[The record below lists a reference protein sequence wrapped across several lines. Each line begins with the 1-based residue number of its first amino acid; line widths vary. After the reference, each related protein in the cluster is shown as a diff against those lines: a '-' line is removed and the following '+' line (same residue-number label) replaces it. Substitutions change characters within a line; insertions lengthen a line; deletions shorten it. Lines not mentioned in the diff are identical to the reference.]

1 MLFVFVFC
9 TIFTSRKIT
18 YIYLAIV
25 LGLLANSSAYGLLVS
40 FSLSL
45 TLLAE
50 LCFDSEHRKQYFS
63 KSQKYDLFLSIFI
76 ILFSFILC
84 IYIIT
89 PPTDSYLYGGLNN
102 GWIMQLDFRHFLRS
116 IGRIFGSYLLI
127 IPQHKRWI
135 DLIICSIIVLLIATL
150 MLIKLSKK
158 PVPLFL
164 YITGNF
170 VILAFTY
177 LRFPGMPRH
186 FGHFYL
192 ILIASLWLANYYQES
207 LGLFNKFS
215 LRPNLIKSVY
225 KWHNIVLMLILYI
238 HFLGGIYSFS
248 RDLVV
253 PFSAS
258 RQTAQYIKKSGLDKE
273 FIVASRDA
281 NMAALS
287 GYLNRKFYY
296 PELKQMGSFTL
307 FNKNRQDVEQTE
319 ILNQI
324 NSLFKNQRNQNKIL
338 LILNKK
344 LDVNRNDLK
353 ITWIKD
359 FEKNWIDS
367 ERYYL
372 YWVDKV

>member
-1 MLFVFVFC
+1 
-9 TIFTSRKIT
+9 
-18 YIYLAIV
+18 
-25 LGLLANSSAYGLLVS
+25 
-40 FSLSL
+40 
-45 TLLAE
+45 
-50 LCFDSEHRKQYFS
+50 
-63 KSQKYDLFLSIFI
+63 LSIFI

-150 MLIKLSKK
+150 TLIKLSKK
-158 PVPLFL
+158 PVSLFL

-225 KWHNIVLMLILYI
+225 KWHHIVLMLILYI

-307 FNKNRQDVEQTE
+307 FNKNRQDVEETE

-324 NSLFKNQRNQNKIL
+324 NSLFQNQGNQNKIL

-344 LDVNRNDLK
+344 LNINRNDLK